1 MPSFVRICDGHHPE
15 FPVSSI
21 KAKKTEGKKGSQV
34 PPMPCLF
41 RSSPFTLL
49 QAHGGSQIPS
59 WRYVGTANSP
69 TSANPTSPTSANVR
83 PQTQLHRVL
92 YCVPRAAWD
101 PVRLSVLRAPQ
112 DRA

>member
-1 MPSFVRICDGHHPE
+1 MLSFVRICDGHHPE

-21 KAKKTEGKKGSQV
+21 KVKKTEGKKGSQV

-41 RSSPFTLL
+41 RSSPFILL

-92 YCVPRAAWD
+92 
-101 PVRLSVLRAPQ
+101 
-112 DRA
+112 